1 MPYVSVEVD
10 IDIDEI
16 YDELTSIDRRE
27 LIEWLHKDGHLTE
40 YIREYNEES
49 ERSNRLTDE
58 SFVTD
63 CISLGESFY
72 RMSDAD
78 IQIVRDMVN
87 KYKHY

>member
-16 YDELTSIDRRE
+16 YDELTSSDRRE
-27 LIEWLHKDGHLTE
+27 LIEWLHKDGHLAE
-40 YIREYNEES
+40 YIRDYNEES

>member
-16 YDELTSIDRRE
+16 YDELTSSDRRE

>member
-16 YDELTSIDRRE
+16 YDELTPSDRRE

-40 YIREYNEES
+40 YIREYNEQTD
-49 ERSNRLTDE
+49 RSNQLTDE

-63 CISLGESFY
+63 CVTLGEAFY

-87 KYKHY
+87 KYKYH